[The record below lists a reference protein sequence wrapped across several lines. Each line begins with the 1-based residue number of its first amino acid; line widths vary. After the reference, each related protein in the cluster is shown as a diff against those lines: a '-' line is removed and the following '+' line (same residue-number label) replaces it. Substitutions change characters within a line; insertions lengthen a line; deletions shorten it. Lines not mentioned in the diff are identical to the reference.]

1 MEFSRRT
8 TLISALAL
16 AAEPATSWAD
26 PGPRRLSNPQ
36 ASNEA
41 RALYSSLWSLYGRK
55 TLTGQQEGVGHATP
69 LELDDI
75 AKVTGRQPAIL
86 GLDYID
92 PRDNTAVNDRVTA
105 WRGSGGIV
113 TLC

>member
-1 MEFSRRT
+1 M
-8 TLISALAL
+8 
-16 AAEPATSWAD
+16 
-26 PGPRRLSNPQ
+26 
-36 ASNEA
+36 
-41 RALYSSLWSLYGRK
+41 

-92 PRDNTAVNDRVTA
+92 PRANRAVNDRATA
-105 WRGSGGIV
+105 WHRSGGIV